1 MILMKKNLGIVAVAL
16 LFFLGISAL
25 FGSYQLITDPTGK
38 SLQMPLGLLK
48 PTPFE
53 NYLIP
58 GILLFL
64 TNGIPAILIGF
75 ISIKKID
82 HYEYFIILQGGIL
95 FLWLTAELII
105 NIDFYYPVTHV
116 SYYIIAILL
125 MGIGFKLRKS

>member
-1 MILMKKNLGIVAVAL
+1 MKKNMRIVAVVL

-25 FGSYQLITDPTGK
+25 FGSYHLIIDPSGQ
-38 SLQMPLGLLK
+38 SLQMPLGLLN

-53 NYLIP
+53 NYFIP

-64 TNGIPAILIGF
+64 TNGIPPLLIGF
-75 ISIKKID
+75 ISIRKVN

-105 NIDFYYPVTHV
+105 NIDFYYPLAHV

-125 MGIGFKLRKS
+125 MGIGLKQRES

>member
-1 MILMKKNLGIVAVAL
+1 MKKNLRIVAIAL

-25 FGSYQLITDPTGK
+25 FGSYHLITDPTGK

-53 NYLIP
+53 NYLVP
-58 GILLFL
+58 GIILFL
-64 TNGIPAILIGF
+64 TNAIPALLIGF
-75 ISIKKID
+75 ISIKKIE

-105 NIDFYYPVTHV
+105 NIDFYYPLAHV

-125 MGIGFKLRKS
+125 VGIGIKLRKS

>member
-1 MILMKKNLGIVAVAL
+1 MKKKLRIAAVVL

-25 FGSYQLITDPTGK
+25 LGSYQLIIDPTGK
-38 SLQMPLGLLK
+38 SLQMPLGLLN

-53 NYLIP
+53 NYFIP

-64 TNGIPAILIGF
+64 TNGIPAFLIGF

-82 HYEYFIILQGGIL
+82 HYEYFVILQGGIL

-105 NIDFYYPVTHV
+105 NIDFYYPAAHV

-125 MGIGFKLRKS
+125 MGIGSQLRKS

>member
-1 MILMKKNLGIVAVAL
+1 MKKNLRIVAVAL

-25 FGSYQLITDPTGK
+25 FGSYQLIIDPSGK
-38 SLQMPLGLLK
+38 SIQMPLGLLN

-53 NYLIP
+53 NYFIP

-64 TNGIPAILIGF
+64 TNGVPALLIGF

-82 HYEYFIILQGGIL
+82 HFEYFVILQGGIL

-105 NIDFYYPVTHV
+105 NIDFYYPLAHAT
-116 SYYIIAILL
+116 YYIIAILL
-125 MGIGFKLRKS
+125 MGIGLKLRRS

>member
-1 MILMKKNLGIVAVAL
+1 MNKNLRLVAVAL

-25 FGSYQLITDPTGK
+25 FGSYQLIIDPTGK

-64 TNGIPAILIGF
+64 TNGIPVILIGF

-95 FLWLTAELII
+95 FLWLNAELII
-105 NIDFYYPVTHV
+105 NIDFYYPLALV

-125 MGIGFKLRKS
+125 MGFGFKLRKS

>member
-1 MILMKKNLGIVAVAL
+1 MKKNLRIVAVAL

-25 FGSYQLITDPTGK
+25 FGSYQLIIDPSGK
-38 SLQMPLGLLK
+38 SLQMPLGLLS

-53 NYLIP
+53 NYFIP

-82 HYEYFIILQGGIL
+82 HYEYFVVLQGGIL

-105 NIDFYYPVTHV
+105 NIDFYYPFAHV

-125 MGIGFKLRKS
+125 MWIGLKLRKS

>member
-1 MILMKKNLGIVAVAL
+1 MNKNLRLVAVAL

-25 FGSYQLITDPTGK
+25 FGSYQLIIDPTGK

-64 TNGIPAILIGF
+64 TNGIPVILIGF

-95 FLWLTAELII
+95 FMWLNAELII
-105 NIDFYYPVTHV
+105 NIDFYYPLALV

-125 MGIGFKLRKS
+125 MGFGFKLRKS

>member
-1 MILMKKNLGIVAVAL
+1 MKKNLRILAVIL

-25 FGSYQLITDPTGK
+25 FGSYHLIIDPSGN
-38 SLQMPLGLLK
+38 SLQMPLGLLN

-53 NYLIP
+53 NYFIP

-64 TNGIPAILIGF
+64 VNGIPALLIGF

-82 HYEYFIILQGGIL
+82 HYEYFIVLQGGVL
-95 FLWLTAELII
+95 FLWITAELVI
-105 NIDFYYPVTHV
+105 NIDFYYPVAHG

-125 MGIGFKLRKS
+125 MGIGLKLRKS